1 MMEIHQV
8 KTRYS
13 NTYVIEQSDA
23 ILVVDVASRCDGFV
37 LKFITETLDRSIFD
51 VKLVI
56 CTHDDPDHIGGVAAL
71 AQSCHAIAAI
81 PFASKRPHI
90 KLYQNPLGPIVRIA
104 TTTREAFRKR
114 SRQMYMSSQRNARYQ
129 HVHNYHLETE
139 SAKQFLM
146 PKFRLT
152 HGNELRGF
160 PGWKAIHTPGHSQ
173 DSLCFF
179 HEPTRCLLTG
189 DTILGSGTKGHVV
202 SPAIYDSPIEM
213 RRTIRKLKEL
223 DPAQIFPGH
232 GKIFS
237 GEQLLDHL

>member
-1 MMEIHQV
+1 MEIHQV

-37 LKFITETLDRSIFD
+37 LKFITETLGRSIFD

-152 HGNELRGF
+152 HGNELHGF

>member
-1 MMEIHQV
+1 MEIHQV

-23 ILVVDVASRCDGFV
+23 ILVVDVANRCDGFV
-37 LKFITETLDRSIFD
+37 LKFISETLGRSIFD

-56 CTHDDPDHIGGVAAL
+56 CTHDDPDHIGGVTAL
-71 AQSCHAIAAI
+71 ARSCHAIAAI
-81 PFASKRPHI
+81 PYASKRPYI

-114 SRQMYMSSQRNARYQ
+114 SRQMYMNSERNARYQ
-129 HVHNYHLETE
+129 HVHNHHLETE
-139 SAKQFLM
+139 DAKQYLM

-160 PGWKAIHTPGHSQ
+160 PGWKAIHTPGHSP

-202 SPAIYDSPIEM
+202 SPAIYDSPIAM
-213 RRTIRKLKEL
+213 RRTIRKLKKL